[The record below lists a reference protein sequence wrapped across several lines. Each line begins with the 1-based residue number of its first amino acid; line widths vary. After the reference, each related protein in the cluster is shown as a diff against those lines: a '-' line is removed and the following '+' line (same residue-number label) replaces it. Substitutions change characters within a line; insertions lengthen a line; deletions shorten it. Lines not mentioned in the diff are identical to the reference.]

1 MAKSNLL
8 RLPVLD
14 RYLLL
19 ELAMP
24 FLFGVGAFSSV
35 GVAIGTVFDLVRRI
49 AEAGL
54 AIDIA
59 LRVLLLKMP
68 EFIVYAFPMSTLLAA
83 LMAYSRLSSDSEV
96 VAFRSCGI
104 SVYRLVVPAVMF
116 SIVVTG
122 LTFWFN
128 EMIVPASNLQA
139 SLILE
144 KAANEERPLFQERNI
159 FYPEYTEIQNQSGQK
174 TRILKRLFYADR
186 FDGKKMQNLT
196 ILDWSQDGLNQI
208 IAAESAVWNPAEGLW
223 DFSKGTIYIVAPDG
237 SYRNIVRFQDQQIQ
251 LPRAPLD
258 LAGRRLDYGEMN
270 IAQAMQYMDTIALSG
285 DTQRITKL
293 QVRIQQKL
301 SLPFVCIV
309 FGLVG
314 SALGI
319 RPQRTSKATSFG
331 ISVVLIFTY
340 YLAAFITGAMGQT
353 GVLSPVMA
361 GWLPNILGLLAG
373 TVILIRA
380 AR

>member
-208 IAAESAVWNPAEGLW
+208 IAAESAVWNPAKGLW

>member
-116 SIVVTG
+116 SMVVTG

>member
-116 SIVVTG
+116 SMVVTG
-122 LTFWFN
+122 LTFWLN

-293 QVRIQQKL
+293 QVRIQQKI

-340 YLAAFITGAMGQT
+340 YLTAFITGAMGQT